1 MLPRSFNWTK
11 LEIALFTQTIFR
23 VIFLTWLDISISRAG
38 YKGTHYVAVYSYVQ
52 SIGHSLFH
60 KPLIIP
66 KLGSISSPNYFKKIK
81 VQIEKSW
88 KIVFIWHK
96 SKLLQHKET
105 IAGFNFNLCNNV
117 VSLFFFHS
125 MIPTIVICQPWV
137 KVSVAEDINQAMFC
151 STNHG

>member
-1 MLPRSFNWTK
+1 MLPRSLNWTK
-11 LEIALFTQTIFR
+11 LGIALFTQTIFR
-23 VIFLTWLDISISRAG
+23 VIFLTWLDISISWTG

-60 KPLIIP
+60 KSLIIP

-96 SKLLQHKET
+96 SKPLEHKE
-105 IAGFNFNLCNNV
+105 IIVGFNFNLCNNV
-117 VSLFFFHS
+117 VSLFFHS

-137 KVSVAEDINQAMFC
+137 KVAVDINQAMFC
-151 STNHG
+151 LTNHG